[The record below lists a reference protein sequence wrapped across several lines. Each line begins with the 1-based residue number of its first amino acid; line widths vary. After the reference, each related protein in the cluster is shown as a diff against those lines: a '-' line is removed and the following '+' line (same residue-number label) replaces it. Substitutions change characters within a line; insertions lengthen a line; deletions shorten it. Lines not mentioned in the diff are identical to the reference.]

1 MDQRCEPPLEQAHR
15 ICPAGADTAGE
26 ALHQQQRPVTASPA
40 SRPSLASVV
49 TATKTKAAMG
59 KLNAAA
65 AAVKSAR
72 EQAATEDTGVA
83 QSQPAHSKSR
93 SGSSLAALPTIPE
106 EIPYAPDGCTVHD
119 ALAWESSESDQSSA
133 NAPVTGTRTD
143 GGHRKRD
150 EGRKLDAPSHR
161 EARGRLTARGTV
173 TLKATA
179 GQGGSLRAVCS
190 IENRTLTL
198 SIAQRPPRAESG
210 EEPESQSTSAVMVVQ
225 VPLEELAVRLQR
237 GRANMFT
244 ISTLHKQR
252 LYDEIC
258 CFTEDQGKWSE
269 WINHYGLPADG
280 RRHFRLQRGKRRRG
294 ARRFL
299 ICSDHAG
306 DYSGNNVSP
315 SRRQSLLRRPR
326 TRMAAR
332 PQLPPGLRHVQSRVL
347 RVRKDLRRLREMSEP

>member
-15 ICPAGADTAGE
+15 VCRAGADTTGE
-26 ALHQQQRPVTASPA
+26 ALHQQQRPSTASPS
-40 SRPSLASVV
+40 SRPSLASIV
-49 TATKTKAAMG
+49 TATKTKAAIG
-59 KLNAAA
+59 KLNAAV

-83 QSQPAHSKSR
+83 QSQPAHPQSR

-106 EIPYAPDGCTVHD
+106 EMPDAPDGCTVNND
-119 ALAWESSESDQSSA
+119 LAWERSESDQSSA
-133 NAPVTGTRTD
+133 NTPVTSTRTD

-150 EGRKLDAPSHR
+150 EGRKFEAPSHR

-179 GQGGSLRAVCS
+179 GHGGSLRAVCS

-198 SIAQRPPRAESG
+198 SIAQRPPRDESG

-258 CFTEDQGKWSE
+258 CFTDDQGERDE
-269 WINHYGLPADG
+269 WIAVFRRMGVAIFDFSEASADAARGAPSCAVIVPVTTAATMSAHRADNHCFAA
-280 RRHFRLQRGKRRRG
+280 RRHAWRQDPN
-294 ARRFL
+294 FL
-299 ICSDHAG
+299 KAFGMSHP
-306 DYSGNNVSP
+306 VS
-315 SRRQSLLRRPR
+315 
-326 TRMAAR
+326 
-332 PQLPPGLRHVQSRVL
+332 
-347 RVRKDLRRLREMSEP
+347 

>member
-15 ICPAGADTAGE
+15 ICRAGADTAGE

-83 QSQPAHSKSR
+83 QSHPAHPQSR
-93 SGSSLAALPTIPE
+93 SGSWLAALPTIPE
-106 EIPYAPDGCTVHD
+106 EMPDAPDGCTVHT
-119 ALAWESSESDQSSA
+119 ALAWERSESDQSSA
-133 NAPVTGTRTD
+133 NTPVTGTRTD
-143 GGHRKRD
+143 GGHRQRD
-150 EGRKLDAPSHR
+150 EGRKFEAPSHR
-161 EARGRLTARGTV
+161 EEARGRLTARGTV

-179 GQGGSLRAVCS
+179 GHGGSLRAVCS

-198 SIAQRPPRAESG
+198 SIAQCPPRAESG

-258 CFTEDQGKWSE
+258 CFTDDQGERDE
-269 WINHYGLPADG
+269 WIAVFRRMGVAIFDFSEASADAARSASSCAVIVPVTTAATMSAHRADNHCFAA
-280 RRHFRLQRGKRRRG
+280 RRHAWRQDPN
-294 ARRFL
+294 FL
-299 ICSDHAG
+299 KVFGMS
-306 DYSGNNVSP
+306 NPVS
-315 SRRQSLLRRPR
+315 
-326 TRMAAR
+326 
-332 PQLPPGLRHVQSRVL
+332 
-347 RVRKDLRRLREMSEP
+347 

>member
-1 MDQRCEPPLEQAHR
+1 MDPLSTVTPAMDGRCEPPLEQAHR
-15 ICPAGADTAGE
+15 VCRAGADTAGE

-83 QSQPAHSKSR
+83 QSHPAHPQSR
-93 SGSSLAALPTIPE
+93 SGSWLAALPTIPE
-106 EIPYAPDGCTVHD
+106 EMPDAPDGCTVHT
-119 ALAWESSESDQSSA
+119 ALAWERSESDQSSA
-133 NAPVTGTRTD
+133 NTPVTGTRTD
-143 GGHRKRD
+143 GGHRQRD
-150 EGRKLDAPSHR
+150 EGRKFEAPSHR

-179 GQGGSLRAVCS
+179 GHGGSLRAVCS

-258 CFTEDQGKWSE
+258 CFTDDQGERDE
-269 WINHYGLPADG
+269 WIAVFRRMGVAIFDFSEASADAARSASSCAVIVPVTTAATMSAHRADNHCFAA
-280 RRHFRLQRGKRRRG
+280 RRHAWRQDPN
-294 ARRFL
+294 FL
-299 ICSDHAG
+299 KVFGMS
-306 DYSGNNVSP
+306 NPVS
-315 SRRQSLLRRPR
+315 
-326 TRMAAR
+326 
-332 PQLPPGLRHVQSRVL
+332 
-347 RVRKDLRRLREMSEP
+347 

>member
-1 MDQRCEPPLEQAHR
+1 LEQAHR
-15 ICPAGADTAGE
+15 VCRAGADTAGE

-83 QSQPAHSKSR
+83 QSHPAHPQSR
-93 SGSSLAALPTIPE
+93 SGSWLAALPTIPE
-106 EIPYAPDGCTVHD
+106 EMPDAPDGCTVHT
-119 ALAWESSESDQSSA
+119 ALAWERSESDQSSA
-133 NAPVTGTRTD
+133 NTPVTGTRTD
-143 GGHRKRD
+143 GGHRQRD
-150 EGRKLDAPSHR
+150 EGRKFEAPSHR

-179 GQGGSLRAVCS
+179 GHGGSLRAVCS

-258 CFTEDQGKWSE
+258 CFTDDQGERDE
-269 WINHYGLPADG
+269 WIAVFRRMGVAIFDFSEASADAARSASSCAVIVPVTAAATMSAHRADNHCFAA
-280 RRHFRLQRGKRRRG
+280 RRHAWRQDPNFLKAFGMSNPVSCTCEFGRISAVFGK
-294 ARRFL
+294 
-299 ICSDHAG
+299 
-306 DYSGNNVSP
+306 
-315 SRRQSLLRRPR
+315 
-326 TRMAAR
+326 
-332 PQLPPGLRHVQSRVL
+332 
-347 RVRKDLRRLREMSEP
+347 